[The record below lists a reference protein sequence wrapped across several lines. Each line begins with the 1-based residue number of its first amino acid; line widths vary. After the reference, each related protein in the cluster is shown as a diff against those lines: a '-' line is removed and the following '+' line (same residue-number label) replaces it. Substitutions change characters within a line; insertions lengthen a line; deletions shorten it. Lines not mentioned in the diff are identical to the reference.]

1 MLILKCAIFG
11 DQKSRCYKKPEV
23 NGILSS
29 LGLKTSLRK
38 IPLFGDV
45 LLWMQ
50 FHWITIKWM
59 K

>member
-1 MLILKCAIFG
+1 MLYLVIKNQDVI
-11 DQKSRCYKKPEV
+11 KKPEV

-29 LGLKTSLRK
+29 SGLKTSLRK

-50 FHWITIKWM
+50 FIESL
-59 K
+59 